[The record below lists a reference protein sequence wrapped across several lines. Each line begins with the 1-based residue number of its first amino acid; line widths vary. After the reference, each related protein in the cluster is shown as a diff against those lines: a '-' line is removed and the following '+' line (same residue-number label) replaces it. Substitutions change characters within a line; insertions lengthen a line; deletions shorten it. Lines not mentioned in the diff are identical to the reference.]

1 MNLAISQGDGGSG
14 CEFYIFYFREQS
26 TVPCKLVVTKAADA
40 LLVCRL
46 GCNTA
51 DYEITY
57 DLVTTCRFTLSSHP
71 YYYPLTPPIACADP
85 NHTLPNHLPGYQFTR
100 KDYDDY
106 IDQDSFTTACLF
118 VGIYYIWCL
127 VVATIS
133 LDKVLHGP
141 LALAAGNQ
149 ML

>member
-1 MNLAISQGDGGSG
+1 MPFHALISPILLSLDSSN
-14 CEFYIFYFREQS
+14 F
-26 TVPCKLVVTKAADA
+26 VCK
-40 LLVCRL
+40 
-46 GCNTA
+46 
-51 DYEITY
+51 
-57 DLVTTCRFTLSSHP
+57 P
-71 YYYPLTPPIACADP
+71 QP
-85 NHTLPNHLPGYQFTR
+85 HTLPIHLPGSQFTR

-149 ML
+149 MLSVNLTPYQSLVDDALTEVKLPLICGAYRCYAGLHMSFSFSILSSMILVVQS